1 MKAHIASGVK
11 HPDNMTR
18 QEKLQR
24 IQSFPVY
31 SDAVKWWLTHATNIS
46 RKAFDNARNV
56 NKLLNQDK

>member
-31 SDAVKWWLTHATNIS
+31 SDAVKWWLTHAAGSVS
-46 RKAFDNARNV
+46 RKAFEKARNG
-56 NKLLNQDK
+56 